1 MRSRIV
7 LLLVFVLAAIVPVRR
22 GEAQNAALHK
32 VNRIFVSD
40 MGSGA
45 EPQRFHGLLED
56 ELQRVGF
63 AVSDRSGDADAI
75 LTGEFST
82 EANGDR
88 SFARVSVLLKSR
100 DGKRTLWSG
109 DFIAQHKGEGHED
122 VVKTLAITC
131 AERLRK
137 EWEKG

>member
-7 LLLVFVLAAIVPVRR
+7 LLLVFMLASVAPLRR
-22 GEAQNAALHK
+22 AEAQNTALHK
-32 VNRIFVSD
+32 VSRILVSD

-45 EPQRFHGLLED
+45 ESQRFHSLLED

-63 AVSDRSGDADAI
+63 AGAERSGDADAI

-82 EANGDR
+82 QVNGDR

-109 DFIAQHKGEGHED
+109 DFISQHKGEGHED
-122 VVKTLAITC
+122 VVKTLATTC